1 MIFAARNKKTGT
13 NRPRLTVGGGTG
25 QYGIRG
31 TVGHTPFRG
40 VSHVSHYPGCTD
52 PVTPSREAQKTKTK
66 NKTTKVETMPRFF
79 LNMIP
84 PTATAQQK
92 QFTRTRSGKIIARD
106 ADQLA
111 AARSE
116 IMAHMPSASAP
127 LTGPVNVCV
136 KFIWPLRKADKPG
149 TYWRATRP
157 DADNAVKLVL
167 DCMTRHGYWNDDSQV
182 ASLTVQK
189 FRSDTPAGIFVEYF
203 ALHDSLDLRE

>member
-1 MIFAARNKKTGT
+1 MIFSARDKNTGT
-13 NRPRLTVGGGTG
+13 NRPRLAVGGGTG
-25 QYGIRG
+25 QRGIRGIRG
-31 TVGHTPFRG
+31 THPLKGG
-40 VSHVSHYPGCTD
+40 VPLSRYPVCTD
-52 PVTPSREAQKTKTK
+52 PDTPSRDAQKTKTK
-66 NKTTKVETMPRFF
+66 NNKPKVQIMPRFF

-92 QFTRTRSGKIIARD
+92 QFTRTRAGKIVARD

-116 IMAHMPSASAP
+116 IMAHMPSATETLNGA
-127 LTGPVNVCV
+127 VNVCV
-136 KFIWPLRKADKPG
+136 KFIWPLRKSDKPG

-167 DCMTRHGYWNDDSQV
+167 DCMTRHGYWADDSQV
-182 ASLTVQK
+182 ASLTIQK

-203 ALHDSLDLRE
+203 ALPTSLDARE